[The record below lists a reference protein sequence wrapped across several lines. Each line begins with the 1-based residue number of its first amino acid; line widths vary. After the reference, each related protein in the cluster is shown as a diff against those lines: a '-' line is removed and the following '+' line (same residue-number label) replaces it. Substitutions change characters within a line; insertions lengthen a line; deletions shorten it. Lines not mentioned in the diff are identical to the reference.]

1 MPNQWGGRQAAL
13 CNFVTREHTPPILIT
28 GMYFFKG
35 GIWYTMEFPLE
46 LFLRESSGRS
56 NFLSSIYWPVL
67 SLLGYVHDSWG
78 RRVAGQTAEGRMCW
92 KVNFNGKYNPNPYC
106 SDSWRGVRSVG
117 LLQVDHSKQ
126 STLQKSR
133 PSGCQP
139 STVDLTCVELP
150 SINRCLRGRPQLWH
164 FYVGQ
169 FLIVGP
175 CLTANHIL
183 TNNDVYGRWGLN
195 KQ

>member
-1 MPNQWGGRQAAL
+1 MCTTLGVGVWQVKQR
-13 CNFVTREHTPPILIT
+13 R
-28 GMYFFKG
+28 
-35 GIWYTMEFPLE
+35 
-46 LFLRESSGRS
+46 RS
-56 NFLSSIYWPVL
+56 DVL
-67 SLLGYVHDSWG
+67 
-78 RRVAGQTAEGRMCW
+78 
-92 KVNFNGKYNPNPYC
+92 NFNGKYNPNC
-106 SDSWRGVRSVG
+106 SDSWRGVRTVG

-150 SINRCLRGRPQLWH
+150 SVNRCLRGRPQLWH

-175 CLTANHIL
+175 CKHTTAPQRLVWRQITSWQTVMSMEGEVW
-183 TNNDVYGRWGLN
+183 TNNRSFKPLLMFPECESNMRQSTWLMLVWQCICLFYGDP
-195 KQ
+195 